1 MTELGRVN
9 DALTVAEVAHELRL
23 SEKTVRRAIS
33 SGDLVAHK
41 LCAHW
46 RIFRDAL
53 DAWVEAGRNAAE
65 RPVRRPRRVQQL
77 RRQRGSLRALE
88 MAEGDRRP

>member
-9 DALTVAEVAHELRL
+9 DALTVAEVARELRL

-33 SGDLVAHK
+33 SGDLVAHR

-46 RIFRDAL
+46 RIFRDDV
-53 DAWVEAGRNAAE
+53 DAWVEASRNVAE
-65 RPVRRPRRVQQL
+65 RPIRRRRRVHQL

-88 MAEGDRRP
+88 MADGDRRS

>member
-1 MTELGRVN
+1 VTDLGGTS

-46 RIFRDAL
+46 RIFRNDV
-53 DAWVEAGRNAAE
+53 DAWVEAGRNVAE
-65 RPVRRPRRVQQL
+65 RPVRRRRRVYQL
-77 RRQRGSLRALE
+77 SRQRGSLRALE
-88 MAEGDRRP
+88 MADVDRRS

>member
-1 MTELGRVN
+1 MTDLGRAS

-41 LCAHW
+41 LCAHS
-46 RIFRDAL
+46 RIFRDDV
-53 DAWVEAGRNAAE
+53 DAWVEAGRNVADRSA
-65 RPVRRPRRVQQL
+65 RPRRRVHRL
-77 RRQRGSLRALE
+77 SRQRGSLRALE
-88 MAEGDRRP
+88 MADGDRR